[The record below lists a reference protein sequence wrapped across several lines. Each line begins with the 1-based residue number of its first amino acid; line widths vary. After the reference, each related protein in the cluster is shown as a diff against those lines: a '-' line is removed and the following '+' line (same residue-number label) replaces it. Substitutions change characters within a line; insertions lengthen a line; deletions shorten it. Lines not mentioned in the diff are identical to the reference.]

1 VRQVWQETLRM
12 PPEKVT
18 IPPGLPVYKKPVDRI
33 PATVPESVKTMHP
46 HGILNKAL
54 SRMLLTHKKLPNTL
68 KGKHAPKVLKKTKK
82 PKVL

>member
-1 VRQVWQETLRM
+1 
-12 PPEKVT
+12 
-18 IPPGLPVYKKPVDRI
+18 
-33 PATVPESVKTMHP
+33 VPESVKTMHP